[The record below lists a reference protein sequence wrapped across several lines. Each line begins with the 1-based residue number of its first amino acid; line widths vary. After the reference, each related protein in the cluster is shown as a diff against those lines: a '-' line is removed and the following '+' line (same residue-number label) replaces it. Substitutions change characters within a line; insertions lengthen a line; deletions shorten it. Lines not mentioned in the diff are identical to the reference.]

1 MLKKLVCCFLLSLC
15 IHFSS
20 FGQIADSTSSI
31 TPPKKEVKE
40 ETILKKK
47 HSPTKATLY
56 STFLPG
62 LGQVYNKKYW
72 KVPIIYGLGAFF
84 VYNISSSHS
93 EYTNY
98 RDALNARQDTT
109 QTPLAFGSQY
119 SDSQLRTRKDFY
131 KRKRDINFIYALLL
145 YSANIID
152 AAVDAHLID
161 FKVGEQYIMSLEPT
175 FFPSASVSSSI
186 GLSLTVNIK

>member
-1 MLKKLVCCFLLSLC
+1 M
-15 IHFSS
+15 
-20 FGQIADSTSSI
+20 GQIDSTTSNSK
-31 TPPKKEVKE
+31 KKEVE
-40 ETILKKK
+40 QETVLLKK

-84 VYNISSSHS
+84 VYNITTSHHQ
-93 EYTNY
+93 YTDY
-98 RDALNARQDTT
+98 RDALNTRQDSTL
-109 QTPLAFGSQY
+109 TPTKYVGVY

-152 AAVDAHLID
+152 ATVDAHLIN
-161 FKVGEQYIMSLEPT
+161 FNVGEQYIMSLEPT
-175 FFPSASVSSSI
+175 FFPSASISSSI

>member
-1 MLKKLVCCFLLSLC
+1 MLYRLVCSFLLILSLYS
-15 IHFSS
+15 ISK
-20 FGQIADSTSSI
+20 GQIDSTNTAS
-31 TPPKKEVKE
+31 KKEEAKQ
-40 ETILKKK
+40 ETILVKK

-62 LGQVYNKKYW
+62 FGQVYNKKYW

-84 VYNISSSHS
+84 VYNITSSHS
-93 EYTNY
+93 QYTDF
-98 RDALNARQDTT
+98 RDALNARQDSTIT
-109 QTPLAFGSQY
+109 ETNYVGVY

-131 KRKRDINFIYALLL
+131 KRKRDINFIYVLLL